1 MTRVQNTSSDPGSSV
16 KLLLSWSLGRGDF
29 NFSLWILLASSQIA
43 PVTERNTLDFNGF
56 GVLQGDF
63 FNWYPPKKY
72 KKVNL
77 G

>member
-63 FNWYPPKKY
+63 FNWYPPKKF
-72 KKVNL
+72 
-77 G
+77 